1 MSRCIDCIWFPWKPG
16 IDFSMLPAMKCHPEK
31 PMKRWSEQAASAEHD
46 CQFFEEPELDEEEL
60 LSGSGAES
68 PGAGEK
74 DLKEDEVKNPP
85 AQAEPE
91 GEKQPEKE
99 AEETKAE
106 GNAPEENGVQTPP
119 AQVEP
124 EGEKQVVMKDGTDT
138 GTEDKTPE
146 TTKRKNSGRE
156 K

>member
-16 IDFSMLPAMKCHPEK
+16 IDLSMLPAMKCHPEK

-46 CQFFEEPELDEEEL
+46 CKFFEEPELDEDEQQ
-60 LSGSGAES
+60 SGSGSEIT
-68 PGAGEK
+68 GIGEK
-74 DLKEDEVKNPP
+74 NLKEDEVKTPP
-85 AQAEPE
+85 AQVEPE
-91 GEKQPEKE
+91 GEKQQTKE
-99 AEETKAE
+99 AEETKTE
-106 GNAPEENGVQTPP
+106 GNAPEKNGAQTPS

-138 GTEDKTPE
+138 GTEDKTTE
-146 TTKRKNSGRE
+146 TNKRKNSGRE

>member
-1 MSRCIDCIWFPWKPG
+1 MSKCIDCIWFPWKSG
-16 IDFSMLPAMKCHPEK
+16 IDLSMLPAMKCHPEK

-46 CQFFEEPELDEEEL
+46 CKFYEESELDEDEQP
-60 LSGSGAES
+60 SGSGVES

-85 AQAEPE
+85 AQVEPE
-91 GEKQPEKE
+91 GEKQPAKG
-99 AEETKAE
+99 EETKTE
-106 GNAPEENGVQTPP
+106 GKAPEENGAQTPP

-138 GTEDKTPE
+138 GTEDKTKE
-146 TTKRKNSGRE
+146 TNKRKNS
-156 K
+156 